1 MNVYQIRGMKS
12 ILYLDVNNI
21 HLYCLGFFI
30 PLENFSLVWRR
41 HHYLWKAANFDLC
54 SALMATEQWE
64 FLSVPNLLWHGWPM
78 TLTPIAERCSGAV
91 TNCFYDLG
99 LSRLLFEHPTFRL
112 RGERS
117 NPLCHRRN
125 YIFIYNMTRFWNVNP
140 YAFSQAC
147 LYTVSRWNILGNVCP
162 T

>member
-1 MNVYQIRGMKS
+1 MSTTFIYIVWGSSSHSRIFHSYEDVTITCERLQILIYARHS
-12 ILYLDVNNI
+12 W
-21 HLYCLGFFI
+21 
-30 PLENFSLVWRR
+30 PLS
-41 HHYLWKAANFDLC
+41 
-54 SALMATEQWE
+54 SE

-91 TNCFYDLG
+91 TTCFNDLG
-99 LSRLLFEHPTFRL
+99 LYRLLFEHPNFRL

-147 LYTVSRWNILGNVCP
+147 LYTVFRWNILGNVCP